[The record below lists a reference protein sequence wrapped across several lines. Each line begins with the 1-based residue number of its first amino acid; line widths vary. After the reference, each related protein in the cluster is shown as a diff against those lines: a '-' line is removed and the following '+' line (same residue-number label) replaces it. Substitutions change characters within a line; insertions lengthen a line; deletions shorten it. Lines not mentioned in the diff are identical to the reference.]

1 MLDKFKEFIKNNKW
15 AQFVLVFVLGIAI
28 GAFFY
33 PTKHIEDKVT
43 KKYEEQITKINEENT
58 KIVSALKETFDKQEQ
73 QYKKTIS
80 QKDSKLSSL
89 TVEVRDLKV
98 SKKTTYYKIVHPDG
112 TIEVKKSSDTESDE
126 SSKVTSRIQE
136 EFKQKV
142 ESIEQKWETIHK
154 ERVEN
159 LKTEYSKKEQDYEK
173 RIAELQESHVV
184 DINPKK
190 YGIEAGAT
198 LDRSAYLHVNADVF
212 GPFFVGA
219 HASTGS
225 TNTLGAGLGIRF

>member
-1 MLDKFKEFIKNNKW
+1 MWDKAKEFVKNNRW
-15 AQFVLVFVLGIAI
+15 AQFALVLLLGVAI
-28 GAFFY
+28 GAIFY
-33 PTKHIEDKVT
+33 PTKHIEDRVT
-43 KKYEEQITKINEENT
+43 KKFEEQITKINEEHLKT
-58 KIVSALKETFDKQEQ
+58 VSALKETLDKQEQ
-73 QYKKTIS
+73 QYRATIS

-89 TVEVRDLKV
+89 TVEIRDLKV

-112 TIEVKKSSDTESDE
+112 TIEVKKSSDTETDE

-136 EFKQKV
+136 EFKEKV

-159 LKTEYSKKEQDYEK
+159 LRTEYSKKEQDYQK
-173 RIAELQESHVV
+173 RIDELEEEHII

-190 YGIEAGAT
+190 FGVEVGAT
-198 LDRSAYLHVNADVF
+198 LNKSPYLHINADVF

-219 HASTGS
+219 HASTGPV
-225 TNTLGAGLGIRF
+225 NTLGAGLGIRF